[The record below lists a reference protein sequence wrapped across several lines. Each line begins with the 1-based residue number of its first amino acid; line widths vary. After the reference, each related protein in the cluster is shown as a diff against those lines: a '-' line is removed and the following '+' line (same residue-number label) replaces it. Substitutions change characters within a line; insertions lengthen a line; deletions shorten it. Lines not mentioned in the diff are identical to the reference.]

1 MVLKD
6 LDKPQKP
13 DGRALDVLILNKIGI
28 LEANGSKTDGIKSQM
43 LEMPSR
49 RAPLPPKEYIM
60 TKKKDSLTRKPLG
73 PLPSSHSI
81 NS

>member
-1 MVLKD
+1 MKD